1 MCCCCATS
9 FGFTLKIF
17 NIIAQLATMETTT
30 NSRRN
35 FVKTTAAGLGLLTL
49 PQLLHAQPDMPAGKK
64 KIVCFGAHPDDPE
77 SGCGGT
83 LAMLAN
89 KGHDV
94 TIIYLT
100 TGDAGIE
107 GKTHAEASAIRKQE
121 AINACAIIKAKP
133 VFAGQIDG
141 DTIMDNAWL
150 TRVQKLIDDEK
161 PDLVFTHWPVDS
173 HKDHQTASLL
183 MIQTW
188 VRSAKKFPLYFFE
201 VCTGEQTMGFRPT
214 DYVDISE
221 TQEQKRK
228 SVYCHI
234 SQDPSGIYGCGHAA
248 MEDFR
253 GRELGVKAAEAFV
266 YMTGKGQGQALI

>member
-1 MCCCCATS
+1 
-9 FGFTLKIF
+9 
-17 NIIAQLATMETTT
+17 METTL
-30 NSRRN
+30 NSRRD

-49 PQLLHAQPDMPAGKK
+49 PQLLHAHTDNAVKK
-64 KIVCFGAHPDDPE
+64 KVVCFGGHPDDPE

-83 LAMLAN
+83 LARLAN
-89 KGHDV
+89 NGHEV

-100 TGDAGIE
+100 TGEAGIA
-107 GKTHAEASAIRKQE
+107 GKSHTEAAAIRKQE
-121 AINACAIIKAKP
+121 AINACAILKAKP

-141 DTIMDNAWL
+141 ETIMDNAWL
-150 TRVQKLIDDEK
+150 SLVQKLIAEEN

-173 HKDHQTASLL
+173 HKDHQIASLL

-188 VRSAKKFPLYFFE
+188 LRSPKKFPLYFFE
-201 VCTGEQTMGFRPT
+201 VCTGEQTMIFRPT

-228 SVYCHI
+228 SVYCHV
-234 SQDPSGIYGCGHAA
+234 SQDPPGIYGCGHAS

-253 GRELGVKAAEAFV
+253 GRELGVKAAEGFI
-266 YMTGKGQGQALI
+266 YMTGKGQGWGIG

>member
-1 MCCCCATS
+1 
-9 FGFTLKIF
+9 
-17 NIIAQLATMETTT
+17 METTS

-35 FVKTTAAGLGLLTL
+35 FVKTAAAGLGLLTL
-49 PQLLHAQPDMPAGKK
+49 PQLLHAQPDTPAGKK

-83 LAMLAN
+83 LARLAN
-89 KGHDV
+89 NGHDV

-100 TGDAGIE
+100 TGEAGVE
-107 GKTHAEASAIRKQE
+107 GKAHSEAAAIRKQE
-121 AINACAIIKAKP
+121 AINACAILKAKP

-141 DTIMDNAWL
+141 DTVMDNAWL
-150 TRVQKLIDDEK
+150 VKVQKLIADEK

-173 HKDHQTASLL
+173 HKDHQIASLL
-183 MIQTW
+183 VIQTW
-188 VRSAKKFPLYFFE
+188 VRLAKKFPLYFFE
-201 VCTGEQTMGFRPT
+201 VCTGEQSMVFRPT
-214 DYVDISE
+214 DYVDITQ

-228 SVYCHI
+228 SVYCHV
-234 SQDPSGIYGCGHAA
+234 SQDPLGIYGCGHAS

-266 YMTGKGQGQALI
+266 YMIGKGQGSVIEYQ

>member
-1 MCCCCATS
+1 
-9 FGFTLKIF
+9 
-17 NIIAQLATMETTT
+17 METTS

-49 PQLLHAQPDMPAGKK
+49 PQLLQAHTDYAVRK
-64 KIVCFGAHPDDPE
+64 KIVCFGGHPDDPE

-83 LAMLAN
+83 LARLAN
-89 KGHDV
+89 NGHDV

-100 TGDAGIE
+100 TGEAGIE
-107 GKTHAEASAIRKQE
+107 GKSHKEAAAIRKQE
-121 AINACAIIKAKP
+121 AINACAILKAKP

-150 TRVQKLIDDEK
+150 SKVQKLISDER
-161 PDLVFTHWPVDS
+161 PDLVFTHWPVDN
-173 HKDHQTASLL
+173 HKDHQIASLL

-188 VRSAKKFPLYFFE
+188 LRSPKKFPLYFFE
-201 VCTGEQTMGFRPT
+201 VCTGEQTMVFRPT
-214 DYVDISE
+214 DYVDITE

-228 SVYCHI
+228 SVYCHV
-234 SQDPSGIYGCGHAA
+234 SQDPPGIYGCGHAS

-253 GRELGVKAAEAFV
+253 GRELGVKVAEGFI
-266 YMTGKGQGQALI
+266 YMTGKGQGWEIG

>member
-1 MCCCCATS
+1 
-9 FGFTLKIF
+9 
-17 NIIAQLATMETTT
+17 MESAPT
-30 NSRRN
+30 SRRS
-35 FVKTTAAGLGLLTL
+35 FVKAGAAGLGLLTL
-49 PQLLHAQPDMPAGKK
+49 PGILQARPQTQAEKK
-64 KIVCFGAHPDDPE
+64 KVVCFGGHPDDPE

-83 LAMLAN
+83 LAKLVNM
-89 KGHDV
+89 GHEV

-100 TGDAGIE
+100 TGEAGIE
-107 GKTHAEASAIRKQE
+107 GKTHDQAAAIRKQE
-121 AINACAIIKAKP
+121 AINACAVLKVKP

-141 DTIMDNAWL
+141 ATIMDNEWL
-150 TRVQKLIDDEK
+150 AKVQKLLADEK
-161 PDLVFTHWPVDS
+161 PDLVFTHWPIDT
-173 HKDHQTASLL
+173 HKDHQIASLL

-201 VCTGEQTMGFRPT
+201 VCTGEQTQIFRPT

-228 SVYCHI
+228 SVYCHV
-234 SQDPSGIYGCGHAA
+234 SQDPPGIYGCGHAA

-266 YMTGKGQGQALI
+266 YMTGKEMGSVISRL